1 MNRNYKR
8 LGIYAIYLISIF
20 IAFFISI
27 NFTFKSV
34 NDSVSSLVSYLVQGG
49 YTYTVHYKDNDY
61 YKDTT
66 YQDGLSR
73 DAVIPGKLIESIDIN
88 FDYHIHYSDTLVGDV
103 VYTVESKLVVE
114 DNLNKTITIEDTKT
128 DNYKTK
134 DFDLIVN
141 TSIDYDYYKGLYNEY
156 INTMGEA
163 FKGKAYVYV
172 ELKVLNEI
180 DYHSIDTK
188 DSNTITAV
196 IPLSEEKIQITKSTN
211 IENNKK
217 TLESYVDNKML
228 SNFYTIT
235 SVFMWIVSILLVFS
249 FTLYYAKDEA
259 QTSTFQK
266 KLAKILRE
274 YDSIIVEVKRLP
286 YLESYKVI
294 ETITF
299 NELLDAQS
307 ALEMPINYKM
317 EKGVAKFVIVKDDL
331 AYVYYL
337 KENKKV

>member
-1 MNRNYKR
+1 MERNYKR

-20 IAFFISI
+20 VSFFISI

-34 NDSVSSLVSYLVQGG
+34 NDSVESLVTYLVQGG
-49 YTYTVHYKDNDY
+49 FNYTVHYNDNEY
-61 YKDTT
+61 YSDTKYNDNYT
-66 YQDGLSR
+66 GT
-73 DAVIPGKLIESIDIN
+73 IPGKLIKSIDIDY
-88 FDYHIHYSDTLVGDV
+88 DYHIRYSDTLIGNII
-103 VYTVESKLVVE
+103 YSVESKLVVQ
-114 DNLNKTITIEDTKT
+114 DNLNKTYNIESNQVDS
-128 DNYKTK
+128 YKSK
-134 DFDLIVN
+134 DYDLNKSV
-141 TSIDYDYYKGLYNEY
+141 SIDYEYYKNLYNEY
-156 INTMGEA
+156 IKSMGESY
-163 FKGKAYVYV
+163 KGNAYIYV

-180 DYHSIDTK
+180 DYHSINTK

-196 IPLSEEKIQITKSTN
+196 IPISEEKIQITKSTN

-217 TLESYVDNKML
+217 TLESIKDNKML

-235 SVFMWIVSILLVFS
+235 SIFMWIVSVLLVFS
-249 FTLYYAKDEA
+249 FTLYYSKDINE
-259 QTSTFQK
+259 SSDINK
-266 KLAKILRE
+266 KLSKILRE

-286 YLESYKVI
+286 HLDSYKVI

-307 ALEMPINYKM
+307 ALEMPINYKF
-317 EKGVAKFVIVKDDL
+317 ENNTAKFVIVKDDL